1 MKKIKHRYIKS
12 IILLLIIFSNTTY
25 ASCSKEDIDYYLKSG
40 FTTEQVTA
48 LCGYETKKKESKDVY
63 KAYSDEYAD
72 EQDEDYQ
79 KKLRIERQVF
89 FKSSLAATNI
99 VIRRNK
105 LSFHS
110 YECARDGLAKP
121 GSAFNKDGCSTILS
135 VINLANVTV
144 SEKEFK
150 EKVFFGNK
158 QILVKG
164 DVTNK
169 IIGGMEGL
177 SDYDAKVLNDKI
189 VARIKKNKGSILIPV
204 KAGLNFTYALETFRE
219 IVAFHRELNK
229 DNLSNNLGG
238 KLDVDD
244 LNLDKQNDYIIEK
257 EDDKLKFS
265 NDNDDSINETL
276 VFDDLNDSVSGENFD
291 NSQIPEIVFD

>member
-1 MKKIKHRYIKS
+1 MKKIKHHYMIS
-12 IILLLIIFSNTTY
+12 IILLLIFSNTSY

-40 FTTEQVTA
+40 FTTQQVTA
-48 LCGYETKKKESKDVY
+48 LCADEITKKESKDVY
-63 KAYSDEYAD
+63 QAYSDEYAD
-72 EQDEDYQ
+72 EQDEDY
-79 KKLRIERQVF
+79 KKKMRIERQVF

-99 VIRRNK
+99 NIRRNK

-121 GSAFNKDGCSTILS
+121 GSDFNTKGCSTILS

-150 EKVFFGNK
+150 EKVLFGNR
-158 QILVKG
+158 QILVEG

-169 IIGGMEGL
+169 IIGGMDGL

-189 VARIKKNKGSILIPV
+189 IARIKKNKGSILIPV
-204 KAGLNFTYALETFRE
+204 KTGLNFTYALDTFRE

-229 DNLSNNLGG
+229 GNLSNNLGG
-238 KLDVDD
+238 KLDIDD

-257 EDDKLKFS
+257 EDNKLKFS

-276 VFDDLNDSVSGENFD
+276 VFDDLNDSVSEENTD
-291 NSQIPEIVFD
+291 NSKIPEIVFD

>member
-1 MKKIKHRYIKS
+1 
-12 IILLLIIFSNTTY
+12 
-25 ASCSKEDIDYYLKSG
+25 
-40 FTTEQVTA
+40 
-48 LCGYETKKKESKDVY
+48 KESKDVY

-121 GSAFNKDGCSTILS
+121 GSEFNKDGCSTILS

-158 QILVKG
+158 QILVEG

-189 VARIKKNKGSILIPV
+189 IARIKKNKGSILIPV
-204 KAGLNFTYALETFRE
+204 KPGLNFTYALDTFRE

-229 DNLSNNLGG
+229 DNQSNNLGG

-244 LNLDKQNDYIIEK
+244 LNFDKQNDYIDVDDLNFDKQNDYIIEK
-257 EDDKLKFS
+257 EDNKLKFS

-276 VFDDLNDSVSGENFD
+276 VFDDLNDSVSGENID
-291 NSQIPEIVFD
+291 NTQIPETVFD

>member
-12 IILLLIIFSNTTY
+12 ITLLLIIFSNTSY
-25 ASCSKEDIDYYLKSG
+25 ASCSKEDIDYYLKNG

-48 LCGYETKKKESKDVY
+48 LCTDKIKKEESKDVY
-63 KAYSDEYAD
+63 KAYSDQYAD
-72 EQDEDYQ
+72 ELDDDYQ
-79 KKLRIERQVF
+79 KKMRIERQVF

-99 VIRRNK
+99 AIRRNK

-121 GSAFNKDGCSTILS
+121 GSDFNKKGCATILS

-158 QILVKG
+158 QILVEG
-164 DVTNK
+164 DVSNK

-177 SDYDAKVLNDKI
+177 SNYEAKVLNDKI
-189 VARIKKNKGSILIPV
+189 TARIQKNEGSILIPV
-204 KAGLNFTYALETFRE
+204 KTGLNFSYALETFRE

-257 EDDKLKFS
+257 EENKLRLTNDKDEE
-265 NDNDDSINETL
+265 NIDGTL
-276 VFDDLNDSVSGENFD
+276 VFDDLSSPDQDSVTE
-291 NSQIPEIVFD
+291 IPESVFD